1 MTVFPVRFSLE
12 VLWTRARKQTEL
24 DPTVSRLC
32 GALVVWLSVL
42 CAIYVPSIGTVFE
55 LVGSTCGSLTCF
67 CFPCAFY
74 LMTVPGPL
82 CSTSDK
88 VIAVLVFILGI
99 LGGVLGTVVSVAD
112 IFGYKLR

>member
-42 CAIYVPSIGTVFE
+42 CAIYVPSIGTVFRAG
-55 LVGSTCGSLTCF
+55 LRGG
-67 CFPCAFY
+67 
-74 LMTVPGPL
+74 
-82 CSTSDK
+82 
-88 VIAVLVFILGI
+88 
-99 LGGVLGTVVSVAD
+99 GGVGMGVSGMVFVGLVLGCIEAK
-112 IFGYKLR
+112 FCK